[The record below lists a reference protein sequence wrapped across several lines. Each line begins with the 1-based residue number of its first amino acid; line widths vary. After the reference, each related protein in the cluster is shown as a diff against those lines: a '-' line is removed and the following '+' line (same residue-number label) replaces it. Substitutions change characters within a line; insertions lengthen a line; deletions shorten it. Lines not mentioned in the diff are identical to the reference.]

1 MSRSRR
7 RCVRSHPTRPRSC
20 PRHLPRTARP
30 IPAPGNSAPPRELT
44 CRVRQL
50 EDPPAVKM
58 RQAMLASLA
67 LAALAAHDALGCG
80 DPGGNSCAGNRRCP
94 RGEFC
99 NYDDGDRGFCEG
111 CS

>member
-1 MSRSRR
+1 
-7 RCVRSHPTRPRSC
+7 
-20 PRHLPRTARP
+20 
-30 IPAPGNSAPPRELT
+30 
-44 CRVRQL
+44 
-50 EDPPAVKM
+50 M